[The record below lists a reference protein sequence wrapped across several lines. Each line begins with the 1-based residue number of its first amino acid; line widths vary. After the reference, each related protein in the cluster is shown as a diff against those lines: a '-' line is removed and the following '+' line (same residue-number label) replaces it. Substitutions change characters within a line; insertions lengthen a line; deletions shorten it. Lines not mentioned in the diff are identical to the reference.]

1 MQPYGSEGSDGLA
14 SPDDRDEAGTES
26 DLLASANGELKI
38 KKKDFFSFFS
48 FSLCIY
54 IYMLSFYDDSSSLY
68 DPILIE
74 DYYYYD
80 TFLCVGFKGT
90 TIFIKIDGHYTT

>member
-38 KKKDFFSFFS
+38 KKKIFFFSSSSSPF
-48 FSLCIY
+48 LYVY
-54 IYMLSFYDDSSSLY
+54 IYA
-68 DPILIE
+68 IL
-74 DYYYYD
+74 
-80 TFLCVGFKGT
+80 LRRL
-90 TIFIKIDGHYTT
+90 

>member
-1 MQPYGSEGSDGLA
+1 MTNYTIVNRYNMQPYGSEGSDGLA

-38 KKKDFFSFFS
+38 KKKYFFSSSFFS

-54 IYMLSFYDDSSSLY
+54 IYIYA
-68 DPILIE
+68 IL
-74 DYYYYD
+74 
-80 TFLCVGFKGT
+80 LRRL
-90 TIFIKIDGHYTT
+90 

>member
-38 KKKDFFSFFS
+38 KKKYLFSFFFS

-54 IYMLSFYDDSSSLY
+54 IYA
-68 DPILIE
+68 IL
-74 DYYYYD
+74 
-80 TFLCVGFKGT
+80 LRRL
-90 TIFIKIDGHYTT
+90 

>member
-38 KKKDFFSFFS
+38 KKKIFFSSSSSPF
-48 FSLCIY
+48 LYVHIY
-54 IYMLSFYDDSSSLY
+54 IYA
-68 DPILIE
+68 IL
-74 DYYYYD
+74 
-80 TFLCVGFKGT
+80 LRRL
-90 TIFIKIDGHYTT
+90 